1 MIFLVAA
8 LLVLGV
14 LVGAAAYLP
23 LPVTLVLGTLILLW
37 LAVFTVRERRR
48 RRAGSSTGSR
58 TEHLTEKG
66 A

>member
-37 LAVFTVRERRR
+37 LAAFTVRERRR
-48 RRAGSSTGSR
+48 RTRSRAG
-58 TEHLTEKG
+58 HLTEKG

>member
-23 LPVTLVLGTLILLW
+23 LPVTLILGTLILLW
-37 LAVFTVRERRR
+37 LAVFTVRERGR
-48 RRAGSSTGSR
+48 RRARNRPG
-58 TEHLTEKG
+58 HLTEKG

>member
-23 LPVTLVLGTLILLW
+23 LPVTLVLGALILLW
-37 LAVFTVRERRR
+37 LAVFTVRERGR
-48 RRAGSSTGSR
+48 RRARSR
-58 TEHLTEKG
+58 TEHLTQKG

>member
-1 MIFLVAA
+1 MVFLVAA

-37 LAVFTVRERRR
+37 LAVFTVRERGR
-48 RRAGSSTGSR
+48 RRARNRPG
-58 TEHLTEKG
+58 HLTEKG